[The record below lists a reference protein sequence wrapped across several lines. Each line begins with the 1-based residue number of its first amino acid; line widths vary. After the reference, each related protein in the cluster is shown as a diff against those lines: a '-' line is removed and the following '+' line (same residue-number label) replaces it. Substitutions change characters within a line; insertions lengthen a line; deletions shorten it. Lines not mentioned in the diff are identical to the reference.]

1 VTRRKEMR
9 KINASLMTVAVVLAL
24 IAFVA
29 PSSAYSITTEDISCA
44 NGETT
49 WIFTV
54 SRDSCDK
61 GISHW
66 VVFWCNKD
74 AVKEVWVNKDD
85 LTNKYKK
92 DPGWEYKTA
101 EKPDPTTGLQGIKID
116 YGFDDP
122 TTSVVVKIVLDGDY
136 CDQTSETVNYAIKH
150 GNDQGNKVH
159 YGTVYGPVACD
170 IPIPEFSTIA
180 IPIASIL
187 GLLFFFNHRKRR
199 EKE

>member
-1 VTRRKEMR
+1 MKRL
-9 KINASLMTVAVVLAL
+9 NASVMMVAVVLAL

-29 PSSAYSITTEDISCA
+29 PSSAYSLTTEDISCA

-54 SRDSCDK
+54 SRDSGDK

-74 AVKEVWVNKDD
+74 AVKEVWVNNDD
-85 LTNKYKK
+85 LTKEYGK
-92 DPGWEYKTA
+92 DRGWEYMTA
-101 EKPDPTTGLQGIKID
+101 DHPDPNTGLQGIKID
-116 YGFDDP
+116 YGFED
-122 TTSVVVKIVLDGDY
+122 SAVSVKIVLDGEY
-136 CDQTSETVNYAIKH
+136 CDQTSVNVEYAIKH
-150 GNDQGNKVH
+150 GKDNGNKLH
-159 YGTVYGPVACD
+159 YGTVYGPVAGGACTD
-170 IPIPEFSTIA
+170 PIPEFSTIA

-199 EKE
+199 EK